1 VTQQVFRLMSC
12 HHAAIDALTRS
23 AKSKEFQMP
32 IFKCSPSVSFLLSLS
47 VSMLASA
54 VFAGQA
60 MACYT
65 VYNRAN
71 QPVYSN
77 MASPIDM
84 RYQIHERLPAA
95 FPGGH
100 MVFGSSTDCPLIDAR
115 TAVPQLSNVAV
126 AATVKPATRRT
137 RKSRSR

>member
-1 VTQQVFRLMSC
+1 MTI
-12 HHAAIDALTRS
+12 AKTTR
-23 AKSKEFQMP
+23 P
-32 IFKCSPSVSFLLSLS
+32 LSLLALA
-47 VSMLASA
+47 MLA
-54 VFAGQA
+54 GPA

-65 VYNRAN
+65 VYNKAN

-77 MASPIDM
+77 MVSPIDM

-115 TAVPQLSNVAV
+115 TAVPELSNVAV
-126 AATVKPATRRT
+126 AASVKPATSHSSRNSRT
-137 RKSRSR
+137 GKSQNSTADAATP

>member
-1 VTQQVFRLMSC
+1 MTTVKNAFRIALSISALLL
-12 HHAAIDALTRS
+12 AA
-23 AKSKEFQMP
+23 P
-32 IFKCSPSVSFLLSLS
+32 
-47 VSMLASA
+47 
-54 VFAGQA
+54 QA

-71 QPVYSN
+71 QAVYSN
-77 MASPIDM
+77 MVAPIDM

-115 TAVPQLSNVAV
+115 TAVPELSNVAV
-126 AATVKPATRRT
+126 ATTKPASRRSTRNS
-137 RKSRSR
+137 KSRSP

>member
-1 VTQQVFRLMSC
+1 MTNAKHGFRVLFALS
-12 HHAAIDALTRS
+12 AA
-23 AKSKEFQMP
+23 
-32 IFKCSPSVSFLLSLS
+32 LL
-47 VSMLASA
+47 AA
-54 VFAGQA
+54 PQA

-77 MASPIDM
+77 MAAPIDM

-100 MVFGSSTDCPLIDAR
+100 MVFGSSTDCPVIDAR
-115 TAVPQLSNVAV
+115 TTAPVLSNVAV
-126 AATVKPATRRT
+126 VASRPASRRT
-137 RKSRSR
+137 FRKSKSRSP

>member
-1 VTQQVFRLMSC
+1 MTNAMHAFRVLFALA
-12 HHAAIDALTRS
+12 AAI
-23 AKSKEFQMP
+23 
-32 IFKCSPSVSFLLSLS
+32 
-47 VSMLASA
+47 LAA
-54 VFAGQA
+54 PQA

-77 MASPIDM
+77 MAAPIDM

-115 TAVPQLSNVAV
+115 NAAPELSNMSAS
-126 AATVKPATRRT
+126 VKPAGSRVIRIRRVSSNSQAG
-137 RKSRSR
+137 KSQN

>member
-1 VTQQVFRLMSC
+1 MTNATHAFRVLFAMY
-12 HHAAIDALTRS
+12 AA
-23 AKSKEFQMP
+23 
-32 IFKCSPSVSFLLSLS
+32 LL
-47 VSMLASA
+47 AA
-54 VFAGQA
+54 PQA

-77 MASPIDM
+77 MAAPIDM

-100 MVFGSSTDCPLIDAR
+100 MVFGSSTDCPLIDTR
-115 TAVPQLSNVAV
+115 IAVSGQSNVV
-126 AATVKPATRRT
+126 MAATDRPATGTT
-137 RKSRSR
+137 RPPRQSRN

>member
-1 VTQQVFRLMSC
+1 MTTVKNAFRIALSISALLL
-12 HHAAIDALTRS
+12 AA
-23 AKSKEFQMP
+23 P
-32 IFKCSPSVSFLLSLS
+32 
-47 VSMLASA
+47 
-54 VFAGQA
+54 QA

-77 MASPIDM
+77 MVAPIDM

-100 MVFGSSTDCPLIDAR
+100 MVFGTSTDCPLIDAR
-115 TAVPQLSNVAV
+115 TAVPELSNVTV
-126 AATVKPATRRT
+126 ASTEPASRRT
-137 RKSRSR
+137 RSSKSRSP

>member
-1 VTQQVFRLMSC
+1 MSC
-12 HHAAIDALTRS
+12 HHAAIDVLVRS
-23 AKSKEFQMP
+23 AKNKEFEMTTAKHAFQVL
-32 IFKCSPSVSFLLSLS
+32 FALAAALL
-47 VSMLASA
+47 AA
-54 VFAGQA
+54 PQA

-71 QPVYSN
+71 VPVYSN

-84 RYQIHERLPAA
+84 SYQIHERLPAV

-115 TAVPQLSNVAV
+115 TAVPQLSNIAV
-126 AATVKPATRRT
+126 TAKTATRRH
-137 RKSRSR
+137 SRTSRRTSSTHSTVNAAKR

>member
-1 VTQQVFRLMSC
+1 MTNAKHAFRFLFALS
-12 HHAAIDALTRS
+12 AALLAL
-23 AKSKEFQMP
+23 
-32 IFKCSPSVSFLLSLS
+32 
-47 VSMLASA
+47 A

-77 MASPIDM
+77 MVAPIDM

-115 TAVPQLSNVAV
+115 TAVPELSNVAV
-126 AATVKPATRRT
+126 ATTKPASRRSTRNS
-137 RKSRSR
+137 KSRSP